1 MIIACRPRRMKTNA
15 STSPRGFLFE
25 SIRPCLDRTMY
36 RLLEQLVQHPAAD
49 AYRSPFD
56 ALVDGID

>member
-1 MIIACRPRRMKTNA
+1 
-15 STSPRGFLFE
+15 
-25 SIRPCLDRTMY
+25 MY

-49 AYRSPFD
+49 AYHSPFD